1 MNMDREFTANV
12 VTTAVE
18 SGIHGIQ
25 YWADVLAYEWKGDDY
40 AQAVI
45 MDRESGRPHMYPLTH
60 EVIEAGINMIIDRH
74 NAMHLDDSYRVAVR
88 IAVEDNDAGQ
98 IDSELADQIVQ
109 AATLG
114 DVVYG

>member
-1 MNMDREFTANV
+1 MDREFTASV

-18 SGIHGIQ
+18 SGYQGIQ

-45 MDRESGRPHMYPLTH
+45 ADRESGRPHMYPLTH
-60 EVIEAGINMIIDRH
+60 EVITAGINIITDRH
-74 NAMHLDDSYRVAVR
+74 NDMRLDDSYRVAVK
-88 IAVEDNDAGQ
+88 IAVEDNDPAQ
-98 IDSELADQIVQ
+98 IDAELADQIVQ

-114 DVVYG
+114 DVIYG